1 MELTNNQTED
11 AFELENKERSFFD
24 KVFNPISSRK
34 VDPKV
39 RELFLNPNVIDPEAD
54 TRDLLTLSKDE
65 AFKEQYDIVQQ
76 KRAAARRDRSENSQR
91 NSQYDFFTNKLNLNP
106 KTAENLVATA
116 EWLPLVGSSVAVED
130 AVDNYKNGNYT
141 EAAFDA
147 AMVSLEFAPVVG
159 KLLRRAI
166 KGEELFPT
174 EELNLIAY
182 PKTDKDPTT
191 LRINRKE
198 VVTKE
203 REGPKVNF
211 DEKVRIDTADLRL
224 RELRQKI
231 FLGLDKPTAI
241 GKNLIQDLRML
252 SEEKREEYLSGL
264 KDIWKE
270 TGIGFNPEYR
280 PFFEIDDSA
289 AKLDTEFLFKKF
301 GYDPKNHTMEGF
313 VQQFDTLAKT
323 PKNPVYL
330 NEVLD
335 HPELFKRYPQMKNIR
350 VTFTTEGTELGS
362 YGRTLNEEVSGKN
375 FSTVA
380 LNPTLFRTALQKG
393 DRTPASVML
402 HEVQHGLQDEAR
414 LPFIIYEGTEA
425 SSRRFDIGEL
435 DEKIKKLKTS
445 GKGTTAGL
453 DKKTGHIIV
462 IPPEMQFMKEKSL
475 GSNRIEISRSAALQ
489 QLRLKQIELRNKDMH
504 FDDYS
509 KSYTEVEARN
519 VQTRKNFDSVQRR
532 NITPYDTMSRQF
544 GNSGMDIILL
554 DATDSL
560 TGKVN
565 LEVVEKHVREVK
577 AQVKDSVELNPNFN
591 KSQKEAAI
599 KQMTE
604 MALYNKRKVDHWTV
618 KENLDAPSKLA
629 SQLEQPSRDFLSEL
643 QYKNARL
650 DDANLTV
657 SAHNK
662 TLKDIRAI
670 TVPMD
675 MSQVNFDKNI
685 SRPSSKATTDGSG
698 FRPIPEKLRESLTKQ
713 ETMNEIQKENLRKK
727 FAAWVEG
734 TVDNL
739 GKAKSG
745 LMSRKSND

>member
-301 GYDPKNHTMEGF
+301 GYDPKNHTIEGF
-313 VQQFDTLAKT
+313 VQQFDTLAKA

-362 YGRTLNEEVSGKN
+362 YGRTLNKGVSGRN

-380 LNPTLFRTALQKG
+380 LNPTLFRAALQKSN
-393 DRTPASVML
+393 RTPASVML

-414 LPFIIYEGTEA
+414 LPFNLFQGTEESA
-425 SSRRFDIGEL
+425 RRLDIGEL
-435 DEKIKKLKTS
+435 DEKIKQLKTS
-445 GKGTTAGL
+445 EKGTTAAL
-453 DKKTGHIIV
+453 DKRTGHIIV
-462 IPPEMQFMKEKSL
+462 IPPEMQFLKEKTL
-475 GSNRIEISRSAALQ
+475 GNNRIEISRSAALQ
-489 QLRLKQIELRNKDMH
+489 QLRLKQIELKNKDIN

-509 KSYTEVEARN
+509 KSYIEVESRN
-519 VQTRKNFDSVQRR
+519 VQNRKDFDSVQRR

-565 LEVVEKHVREVK
+565 LEIVEKHVREVK
-577 AQVKDSVELNPNFN
+577 AQVRDSVELNPNFD
-591 KSQKEAAI
+591 KSQKEEALQ
-599 KQMTE
+599 QMMR
-604 MALYNKRKVDHWTV
+604 MALYDKRQVDYWTI

-675 MSQVNFDKNI
+675 MSDVNFDKRINKQ
-685 SRPSSKATTDGSG
+685 SSPFTGDGSG
-698 FRPIPEKLRESLTKQ
+698 FRPIPEELRESLTKQ

-739 GKAKSG
+739 GKVKSG